1 MNATPKCTVLIVDD
15 QAANI
20 DVLVGALRDAYQ
32 ITVARDGKTAL
43 EVVADSPPDLILLD
57 IIMPGMNGYE
67 VCRRLKSSELTR
79 VVPVIFLTA
88 LADEADEA
96 AGLALGA
103 VDYITKPFNPALV
116 KARIRNNLELKRHRD
131 HLEELVTER
140 TREAA
145 LAKEVTIDGLATLA
159 EYRDPETG
167 GHIQR
172 TKNYVRVLA
181 EALRRIPRYQ
191 AVISE
196 TVVDRMHKCAALHDI
211 GKVGVRDSILLKPGS
226 LTKEEFV
233 EMKRHTEYGA
243 NAIQKTEEK
252 LQATDSFLA
261 FAREIAWTHH
271 ERWDGTGYPRGLR
284 TDEIPLSGRIM
295 ALADVYDALI
305 SRRVYKPPFSH
316 HQALEIIRNGDGRTL
331 PCHFDPEVLA
341 VFIDQERS
349 ILRIASK
356 FADSDEEKRAL
367 TS

>member
-243 NAIQKTEEK
+243 NAN
-252 LQATDSFLA
+252 
-261 FAREIAWTHH
+261 
-271 ERWDGTGYPRGLR
+271 
-284 TDEIPLSGRIM
+284 M
-295 ALADVYDALI
+295 
-305 SRRVYKPPFSH
+305 SRF
-316 HQALEIIRNGDGRTL
+316 G
-331 PCHFDPEVLA
+331 
-341 VFIDQERS
+341 
-349 ILRIASK
+349 
-356 FADSDEEKRAL
+356 
-367 TS
+367 